1 MVTRKMNPMHVDR
14 TRTPAAKVRTLSRRT
29 ARRMRIAHNTAALL
43 GLIAW
48 GDAPTAAPAL
58 ASEF

>member
-1 MVTRKMNPMHVDR
+1 MNVDR
-14 TRTPAAKVRTLSRRT
+14 TRAPAAKARTLSRRT
-29 ARRMRIAHNTAALL
+29 ARRMRIAHNMAALL
-43 GLIAW
+43 GVIAW

>member
-1 MVTRKMNPMHVDR
+1 MKPMHIDR
-14 TRTPAAKVRTLSRRT
+14 TRAPAAKARTLSRRT
-29 ARRMRIAHNTAALL
+29 ARRMRIAHNMAALL
-43 GLIAW
+43 GVIAW